1 MADEYDCTNCEIT
14 FTQVLVRFP
23 STYTPELGS
32 KFYSPTTPNG
42 FAYIPIYSSEYTPP
56 GALPLDITPYDM
68 CQDVCGNG
76 SGFRELF
83 PTGSLFITAMSYSCT
98 TPSVRFNFTGGLSP
112 YSASISRDANGNPIW
127 SYNHITTTPFDAT
140 SVPSGQIY
148 YPAIKD
154 AAGVIVQGSPMYDC
168 ATLDMTFKIDNSLSS
183 LASGSIYYPAIPVS
197 GSQNRGTS
205 YRVTGSKGTLVSAT
219 AVISSG
225 STFLGWSYASG
236 SKNSIFTTDN
246 TVQLPLTN
254 TGSIVY
260 AIIDKQV
267 ASSSFCYYTSN
278 PIGTTACD
286 TCPTTKSI
294 YFNANSITGSNNYAN
309 VTWYKDSNLSI
320 LADAGYYKLI
330 STPGISTPIY
340 QVSAGPTQTRTTT
353 GFCSDSTLTC

>member
-1 MADEYDCTNCEIT
+1 MRLCLNMIVKNEAHIIEDTLNK
-14 FTQVLVRFP
+14 L
-23 STYTPELGS
+23 LS
-32 KFYSPTTPNG
+32 K
-42 FAYIPIYSSEYTPP
+42 
-56 GALPLDITPYDM
+56 
-68 CQDVCGNG
+68 V
-76 SGFRELF
+76 
-83 PTGSLFITAMSYSCT
+83 
-98 TPSVRFNFTGGLSP
+98 
-112 YSASISRDANGNPIW
+112 
-127 SYNHITTTPFDAT
+127 
-140 SVPSGQIY
+140 
-148 YPAIKD
+148 
-154 AAGVIVQGSPMYDC
+154 
-168 ATLDMTFKIDNSLSS
+168 KIDNYIISD
-183 LASGSIYYPAIPVS
+183 
-197 GSQNRGTS
+197 
-205 YRVTGSKGTLVSAT
+205 TGS
-219 AVISSG
+219 
-225 STFLGWSYASG
+225 
-236 SKNSIFTTDN
+236 TDN

-320 LADAGYYKLI
+320 LADAGYYKLT